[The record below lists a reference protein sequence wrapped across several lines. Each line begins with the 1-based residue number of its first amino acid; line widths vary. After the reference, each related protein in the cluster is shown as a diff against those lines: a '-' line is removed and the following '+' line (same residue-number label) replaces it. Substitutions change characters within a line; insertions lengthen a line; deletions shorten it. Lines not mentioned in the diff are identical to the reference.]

1 MEQKFTQMAQEALSD
16 AVQNAAALGNPQVDT
31 LHLLDAMLRQENSM
45 ARALIEAAG
54 GNAQNVS
61 AEVHQAMQSLPSA
74 SGSTT
79 TQPDVSR
86 QLSAVLSQAEKE
98 MQRRGDEYVTVDLM
112 LVAIA
117 AAKPN
122 QSADILEKNGLTADK
137 LRNALTAARGGQGV
151 TQLIRGKTV
160 LFQDVRALIRFRGR
174 DCDQH
179 EVDGD
184 VLVSPPLHFFFGL
197 R

>member
-74 SGSTT
+74 SV
-79 TQPDVSR
+79 PP
-86 QLSAVLSQAEKE
+86 
-98 MQRRGDEYVTVDLM
+98 
-112 LVAIA
+112 A
-117 AAKPN
+117 AANTRAEACRPCVPN
-122 QSADILEKNGLTADK
+122 
-137 LRNALTAARGGQGV
+137 R
-151 TQLIRGKTV
+151 
-160 LFQDVRALIRFRGR
+160 
-174 DCDQH
+174 
-179 EVDGD
+179 
-184 VLVSPPLHFFFGL
+184 
-197 R
+197 

>member
-98 MQRRGDEYVTVDLM
+98 MQRRETSTS
-112 LVAIA
+112 
-117 AAKPN
+117 PSTSCWS
-122 QSADILEKNGLTADK
+122 QSRP
-137 LRNALTAARGGQGV
+137 RNLIKAR
-151 TQLIRGKTV
+151 TSWKERSYRG
-160 LFQDVRALIRFRGR
+160 
-174 DCDQH
+174 
-179 EVDGD
+179 
-184 VLVSPPLHFFFGL
+184 
-197 R
+197 